1 MVEKMKKITIYRV
14 LTILNLL
21 VFLCV
26 LLLSWFINKP
36 SSIDNVWFPALL
48 LVVSSSL
55 FIKYAVFRSGNILW
69 FALVLFGISLFYIG
83 SNLTRINSGF
93 WPMYFLIPSV
103 VSFLLAVAGKSLWQM
118 CLAIGFLFIG
128 TPLFLISFS
137 LVRVWLF
144 VIIYPVCLVVGLVV
158 INFVFNFW
166 RGVYGKI

>member
-1 MVEKMKKITIYRV
+1 M

-21 VFLCV
+21 IFSCV
-26 LLLSWFINKP
+26 LLASLLLNKP
-36 SSIDNVWFPALL
+36 STIDNVWFPALL

-83 SNLTRINSGF
+83 ANLTHLNGAF
-93 WPMYFLIPSV
+93 WPIYLLIPSL
-103 VSFLLAVAGKSLWQM
+103 VSLLLAIVGKSLWQM
-118 CLAIGFLFIG
+118 CLAIGFLFVG

-137 LVRVWLF
+137 VIGVWLF
-144 VIIYPVCLVVGLVV
+144 LIIYPVCLAVGMVV